1 MKVATIALKV
11 LRRLS
16 RQRTVAFFTL
26 LIPLLLI
33 LLLGALFGEPEYRL
47 GLVVEDD
54 GPLAVELADGIR
66 KADGLVVTDDVG
78 RSELL
83 DAIAHNDRDAGV
95 IIPAGYD
102 LALRAGDQVVLEY
115 LATSPETEF
124 GVGGVVEA
132 EFSAQSGRVAATRL
146 AAATAD
152 LDFEDGLALAS
163 QIADVTP
170 GVEVR
175 LEDVDG
181 GDFRKIGSFDV
192 FASRMMLLFVFLT
205 AASGGSEQ
213 LIQSRDLGM
222 SRRMLATATS
232 PATIIG
238 GETLGRFSIALV
250 QSLLIVVVAALVF
263 GVDWANWPAVLA
275 VLVAFSLVAAASGVL
290 IGSLFRSSQLASNVG
305 TFVALALAIV
315 GGLMGG
321 VPGPVPHGWATIA
334 LDEIMVARGGF
345 GDISNELGSLAISAF
360 ALVVLA
366 SVAFNRSLTRA

>member
-1 MKVATIALKV
+1 MKVVTIALKV

-33 LLLGALFGEPEYRL
+33 LLLGALFGQPEYRL

-54 GPLAVELADGIR
+54 GALAAELADR
-66 KADGLVVTDDVG
+66 LREADGVVVTDDPG
-78 RSELL
+78 REELL
-83 DAIAHNDRDAGV
+83 DALAHNDRDAGI

-102 LALRAGDQVVLEY
+102 SALRAGDQVVLEY

-132 EFSAQSGRVAATRL
+132 ELSAQSGRVAAARF
-146 AAATAD
+146 AAASAD
-152 LDFEDGLALAS
+152 IAFEDGLALAD
-163 QIADVTP
+163 QIAETSG
-170 GVEVR
+170 GVEVL

-181 GDFRKIGSFDV
+181 SDFRKIGSFDV

-222 SRRMLATATS
+222 SRRMLATPTS
-232 PATIIG
+232 SATIIA
-238 GETLGRFSIALV
+238 GETLGRFSIALT
-250 QSLLIVVVAALVF
+250 QSLLIAVVAAVVF
-263 GVDWANWPAVLA
+263 GVDWANWPAVL
-275 VLVAFSLVAAASGVL
+275 VILLAFSLVSAASGIL
-290 IGSLFRSSQLASNVG
+290 IGSLIGSSQLASNLG

-334 LDEIMVARGGF
+334 FDEIMVARGGF
-345 GDISNELGSLAISAF
+345 GDISNELGSLAISAV
-360 ALVVLA
+360 ALVVMA